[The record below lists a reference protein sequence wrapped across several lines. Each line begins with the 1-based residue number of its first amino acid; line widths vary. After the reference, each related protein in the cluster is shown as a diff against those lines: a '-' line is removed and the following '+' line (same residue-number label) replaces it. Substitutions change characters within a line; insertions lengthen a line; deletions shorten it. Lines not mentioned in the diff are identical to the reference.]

1 VKKMKIQTS
10 KHKIQNLL
18 IVLAIFWGAIFALP
32 AATNAFWPFDL
43 FKKGSASTSQIPP
56 LIQKIIEKFK
66 LNPSEVQKVIDEERQ
81 ERERQRLSLLEEKLN
96 QAVKDGVISEEQKR
110 VLLERW
116 QKRWQER
123 WQIREEERKWFEEN
137 KIDWQKLRPYLGG
150 MVGKGFGKRGFGR
163 GF

>member
-1 VKKMKIQTS
+1 MQISKLKFKI
-10 KHKIQNLL
+10 KNLL
-18 IVLAIFWGAIFALP
+18 LLLGFFLVLVFVLP
-32 AATNAFWPFDL
+32 AVANAFWPFDL
-43 FKKGSASTSQIPP
+43 FKKDSASTSQFPP

-96 QAVKDGVISEEQKR
+96 QAVKDGVISEEQKKA
-110 VLLERW
+110 LLERW

-137 KIDWQKLRPYLGG
+137 KIDWQKLRPYLGE

-163 GF
+163 GL